1 MVLDHPRLLLGGD
14 GKMSEVI
21 EHLDISVRLYI
32 LLELVPD
39 MDAATKSLCQDA
51 LDEIERL
58 RAEVKK
64 LRRAK

>member
-1 MVLDHPRLLLGGD
+1 
-14 GKMSEVI
+14 MSEVI

-58 RAEVKK
+58 RAEVKRGK
-64 LRRAK
+64 RTSRQR

>member
-1 MVLDHPRLLLGGD
+1 
-14 GKMSEVI
+14 MSEIIQNIDIATRLYLVI
-21 EHLDISVRLYI
+21 EVLTNDSEIVAR
-32 LLELVPD
+32 D
-39 MDAATKSLCQDA
+39 LCQDA